1 VSAVRRAREVKEQQA
16 KAKKKAAAWLTI
28 IASVLLYVGGVV
40 AGVVIAILLICWLKP
55 EEFRNYTT
63 GLQSIATILAL
74 FVGGSWVYWQ
84 FIQFREAKLPKID
97 LTIDVV
103 FIRTQ
108 GPHWIITVEALLES
122 KSKVRHQFEDFTF
135 EIRHTLPADEL
146 HNKIVDDEITL
157 SAKFPHVAAEGSWLN
172 DAENPDDR
180 EEYGSLEPG
189 ESERRTFIACV
200 PKNATMVRAHAKL
213 FDEETDESWEAI
225 KVVAVPGIRRRE
237 AL

>member
-1 VSAVRRAREVKEQQA
+1 MSAVRRAREVKEQQA

-63 GLQSIATILAL
+63 GLQSIATIAAL
-74 FVGGSWVYWQ
+74 VIGGGWAYWR
-84 FIQFREAKLPKID
+84 FIRFREGKPKID
-97 LTIDVV
+97 LTLDVV

-108 GPHWIITVEALLES
+108 GPCWIITVEALLES

-157 SAKFPHVAAEGSWLN
+157 SAKFPHVAAEGSWLK
-172 DAENPDDR
+172 DAEDPDD
-180 EEYGSLEPG
+180 
-189 ESERRTFIACV
+189 
-200 PKNATMVRAHAKL
+200 
-213 FDEETDESWEAI
+213 TDH
-225 KVVAVPGIRRRE
+225 
-237 AL
+237 